1 MSSGANLKAACLKH
15 LRIAHYKAT
24 NSARPQYAL
33 VRRSSEVLFAIG
45 CCSRVARAQAI
56 SSLERFP
63 APVTSVS
70 DLTIL
75 RGFTVPMLN
84 ALVSGV
90 VVY

>member
-1 MSSGANLKAACLKH
+1 VLEAPADRALQGQQQRATAIRVGAF
-15 LRIAHYKAT
+15 
-24 NSARPQYAL
+24 S
-33 VRRSSEVLFAIG
+33 SSEVG
-45 CCSRVARAQAI
+45 CEVGCSHIARAQAI

-84 ALVSGV
+84 ALVSL
-90 VVY
+90 